1 MGRILIVE
9 DDPINAELV
18 AIICKAGRH
27 VGTVVRDGLEAMR
40 ALASAPYDLVLTDV
54 IMPRMDGFTLV
65 GLIRGATAAYAT
77 IPIVVMT
84 ARSDRDS
91 VDALYDAGVQHV
103 VPKPFRNATLRAAI
117 DAALAAGPAFVSIHR
132 PIAPGLRRRLE
143 A

>member
-1 MGRILIVE
+1 MARILIVE

-27 VGTVVRDGLEAMR
+27 EVTVVHDGREALR
-40 ALASAPYDLVLTDV
+40 ALESASYDLVLTDV

-65 GLIRGATAAYAT
+65 GLIRSATAAYAT
-77 IPIVVMT
+77 VPVIVMT

-91 VDALYDAGVQHV
+91 VAAMYAAGVQHV
-103 VPKPFRNATLRAAI
+103 VAKPFRNATLRSAI
-117 DAALAAGPAFVSIHR
+117 EEVLAVGPMHVSIHR
-132 PIAPGLRRRLE
+132 PLSPGLRGWLE

>member
-27 VGTVVRDGLEAMR
+27 AATVVHDGREALR
-40 ALASAPYDLVLTDV
+40 ALESAPYDLVLTDV

-77 IPIVVMT
+77 IPVIVMT
-84 ARSDRDS
+84 ARSDRES
-91 VDALYDAGVQHV
+91 VAALYDAGVQHV
-103 VPKPFRNATLRAAI
+103 VAKPFRNATLRGAI
-117 DAALAAGPAFVSIHR
+117 DEVLAAGPAHVSIHR
-132 PIAPGLRRRLE
+132 PFGPGLRGRLE